1 MPKVVAANRLL
12 DSCPHMNRHL
22 SNPSSSTFP
31 RLAMPLVCAGHDRA
45 KREAELVEDGASS
58 SEAAIKAD
66 KELAAKEESQ
76 QEELAATLASEK

>member
-1 MPKVVAANRLL
+1 MDNG
-12 DSCPHMNRHL
+12 PHRRL
-22 SNPSSSTFP
+22 SNLPSSYFP

-45 KREAELVEDGASS
+45 KREAELVEDGASW

-76 QEELAATLASEK
+76 QKELAAILASEK